1 MKKRLESLVQSL
13 LGPEWVP
20 EFIDDVKK
28 FIRSMVKDFATPDRA
43 LVGYYYLGENS
54 LAADLAQ
61 GTMDNYLYH
70 LRKAMRATLTDAD
83 RRVLKGKCINLLE
96 YAWPKMVSTQLFK
109 DVVFRNYSAKDQ
121 AFYRLVRAGK
131 EKGMPDYQEGAWT
144 GHEAGRWAKYLV
156 QRRRNAR
163 SRGKKG
169 S

>member
-20 EFIDDVKK
+20 ESIDGVKK
-28 FIRSMVKDFATPDRA
+28 SIKSMVKNFATPDKA
-43 LVGYYYLGENS
+43 LIGYYYLGENT

-70 LRKAMRATLTDAD
+70 LRKAMGATLTNAD
-83 RRVLKGKCINLLE
+83 RGVLKSCCINLLE
-96 YAWPKMVSTQLFK
+96 YAWPEIVSTQLFK
-109 DVVFRNYSAKDQ
+109 DVVFKNYSAEDQ

-131 EKGMPDYQEGAWT
+131 KKGLPDYQEGAWT
-144 GHEAGRWAKYLV
+144 DHEAERWVKYLV
-156 QRRRNAR
+156 QRRRHAR